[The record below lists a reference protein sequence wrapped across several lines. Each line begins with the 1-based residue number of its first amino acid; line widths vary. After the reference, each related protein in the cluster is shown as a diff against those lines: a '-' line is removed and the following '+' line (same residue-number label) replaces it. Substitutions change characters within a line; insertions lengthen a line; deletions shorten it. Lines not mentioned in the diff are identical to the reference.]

1 MQKIGLFF
9 GTFDPIHKGHLKLIN
24 FFIKNTD
31 VEFIWL
37 IITPQSPFKK
47 KKEIQSSSSRLELI
61 SIALEG
67 NSKLKLIQ

>member
-24 FFIKNTD
+24 FFIKNSD

-37 IITPQSPFKK
+37 ITTSQSPFKNQ
-47 KKEIQSSSSRLELI
+47 ERN
-61 SIALEG
+61 SIKFFTTRI
-67 NSKLKLIQ
+67 NIHRIKRKLCS